1 MSDGSK
7 SPARG
12 NAKKRA
18 APRKSPGPTA
28 KERLP
33 RRKSPSRADKAAET
47 RAAIVQAALA
57 EFLDRGF
64 AGARLDEIS
73 KRAGVAKGTIYIH
86 FKDKEAL
93 FEGIVR
99 QMVLPYSQQM
109 EARAK
114 ERLPE
119 SPADFFE
126 NFLLPSVRALQADRR
141 VDVMRLL
148 ISDGPRFPALAEIYY
163 RVVVEPNIARMQG
176 LLAGSV
182 RPEARELTDFPQLV
196 MAPVIAGM
204 MWNVLFERFR
214 PLDVEGMMRTHF
226 RLMSVWLNDKPAAE
240 PKGPGDN
247 KLSISGGEAPC

>member
-1 MSDGSK
+1 MADEKG
-7 SPARG
+7 ARQG
-12 NAKKRA
+12 A
-18 APRKSPGPTA
+18 G
-28 KERLP
+28 KERT
-33 RRKSPSRADKAAET
+33 RRKSPSRADRAAET
-47 RAAIVQAALA
+47 RSAIVQAALS

-109 EARAK
+109 ESRAK
-114 ERLPE
+114 ERSPE
-119 SPADFFE
+119 NPADFFE
-126 NFLLPSVRALQADRR
+126 NILLPAVRALQSDRR

-163 RVVVEPNIARMQG
+163 RVVVEPNITRLQA
-176 LLAGSV
+176 LLTATV
-182 RPEARELTDFPQLV
+182 KPEARELADYPQLV

-204 MWNVLFERFR
+204 MWNSLFDRFR

-226 RLMSVWLNDKPAAE
+226 RLMSAWLGAQPEPPA
-240 PKGPGDN
+240 PD
-247 KLSISGGEAPC
+247 SQ

>member
-1 MSDGSK
+1 MSDVSK
-7 SPARG
+7 SRARG
-12 NAKKRA
+12 GAKERPPRHK
-18 APRKSPGPTA
+18 APSPVDKATA
-28 KERLP
+28 KERSS

-99 QMVLPYSQQM
+99 QMVLPYSERM
-109 EARAK
+109 EAKAK

-126 NFLLPSVRALQADRR
+126 NFLLPSVRALQSDRR

-163 RVVVEPNIARMQG
+163 RVVVEPNITRMQG

-182 RPEARELTDFPQLV
+182 RPEAKELADFPQLV

-226 RLMSVWLNDKPAAE
+226 RLMSVWLHDKPAAE
-240 PKGPGDN
+240 PD
-247 KLSISGGEAPC
+247 E